1 MCTINCKGKL
11 LTFDQPLVMGIIN
24 ATPDSFYR
32 GDLLAGLEAMVE
44 LAGEMMV
51 AGASILDIGG
61 QSTRPGSKRISASA
75 EIQRVI
81 PLIDAIHSTYP
92 ELILS
97 IDTYHSEVALAAVK
111 AGASIVN
118 DISAGSMDPEMI
130 TCVASLKVPYICMH
144 MKGTPESMQ
153 TNPTYEDLVKEVL
166 DFFVGKIDQCKK
178 AGIMDIIIDPGFG
191 FGKTTDQNFILL
203 KQLSV
208 FKMLDKPILAG
219 LSRKSMV
226 YKTLGIDA
234 MDSLNGRS
242 VLNTIALLQGAS
254 IIRVHDVMEAK
265 QVVSLFTAFDKA

>member
-234 MDSLNGRS
+234 MDSLNGSS